1 MDCKDFE
8 TLLPLYHEEELDGD
22 DRRRVDAHAE
32 TCADCRESLAFF
44 AELESSLNERSAIRP
59 RASRTAARVIDH
71 LGLQPRPSLLRGL
84 LSIPGLTSM
93 ALIVVGVF
101 LLVIKNPF
109 VELPATLSRMGDGFS
124 FGISPKLASWIN
136 EISQVSGTGEY
147 MLIAMYLGVFALIML
162 TGSWMVLKFV
172 RD

>member
-8 TLLPLYHEEELDGD
+8 SLLPLYHEEEFDRD
-22 DRRRVDAHAE
+22 DRRRVDAHVKNC
-32 TCADCRESLAFF
+32 TDCRNSLAFY
-44 AELESSLNERSAIRP
+44 AELESSLTERRTLRP
-59 RASRTAARVIDH
+59 HASRTAARVIGQI
-71 LGLQPRPSLLRGL
+71 GLQPRPSVLRGL

-109 VELPATLSRMGDGFS
+109 IELPATLSRLGEGFS
-124 FGISPKLASWIN
+124 FGLSPKLASWLN

-162 TGSWMVLKFV
+162 TGSWMVLRFV